1 MVQHVPLATIEN
13 FLSRKGWNVYKQT
26 SRFTKYGLDDSGYD
40 EPVYLTLP
48 HSEENDSDAAVLL
61 KAVDFIS
68 DFYEY
73 ASEDLSYVLG
83 KGKAVFSAQLIDETT
98 RNGEVPFV
106 KFENHIQEIKNLL
119 LNSASFSVHKRHYIV
134 DVPEEANS
142 YLNSCSFLQTA
153 VGSFVSKVQL
163 PNSSNLSTS
172 LFPEYTVQTDAVNS
186 LLGNVLEFAVNDI
199 YNAREED
206 IFSVEHVT
214 NHADIININV
224 LENVNNI
231 FRKTGVSE
239 INFNL
244 LGPELDFSIKSG
256 PVGGNEFK
264 QLDQYIELAQA
275 VFSKQFD
282 IEAYGK
288 ITQLRS
294 SDTSGDGNLVVINRF
309 QRGLKPL
316 HVVLSSSQYDL
327 AITAHKTGSSVY
339 VKGIASETKKYL
351 RVTRLTDFK
360 LR

>member
-1 MVQHVPLATIEN
+1 MVQHVSLRIIKN
-13 FLSRKGWNVYKQT
+13 FLDRKGWSVYKDT
-26 SRFTKYGLDDSGYD
+26 ERFTKYELDNVGYD
-40 EPVYLTLP
+40 APLYLTLP
-48 HSEENDSDAAVLL
+48 NSDENESDVAVLS
-61 KAVDFIS
+61 KVVDFIS

-73 ASEDLSYVLG
+73 APDDLSFALARNKV
-83 KGKAVFSAQLIDETT
+83 VFSAQLIDETT
-98 RNGEVPFV
+98 EHGEIPFV
-106 KFENHIQEIKNLL
+106 KFENHIQELKNLL
-119 LNSASFSVHKRHYIV
+119 LSNASFSVHKRHYTADI
-134 DVPEEANS
+134 PEEANA

-153 VGSFVSKVQL
+153 IGSFISKVQL
-163 PNSSNLSTS
+163 PNASTLSTS
-172 LFPEYTVQTDAVNS
+172 LFPEYTVQADAVNS

-224 LENVNNI
+224 LENVNNL
-231 FRKTGVSE
+231 FRKTGVQQ
-239 INFNL
+239 INFSL
-244 LGPELDFSIKSG
+244 LGPELDLSIQSG
-256 PVGGNEFK
+256 PVGANEFK

-275 VFSKQFD
+275 VFSNQFD

-294 SDTSGDGNLVVINRF
+294 SDTSGDSNLVVINRF

-316 HVVLSSSQYDL
+316 HALLSSSQYDL
-327 AITAHKTGSSVY
+327 AITAHKTGASVY

-351 RVTRLTDFK
+351 KVTRLADFK